1 MASSTSFKNVKV
13 TILASEWGS
22 HYERLSIMNRELA
35 IQLAAFSGV
44 EVTVFLIKCSP
55 KDKNE
60 AERYGITILQ
70 AVRRPGVVDELEW
83 LSYPPDNLQ
92 IDVVVGHGVKL
103 GHQAQFI
110 RKSHKC
116 KWVQFVH
123 TDPEERG
130 ILKSEFLRTD
140 PEERG
145 IFKCDRN
152 SILIGEEEHKTEIEL
167 CKMADFVVGVGS
179 KLAGQF
185 RSSLRCCDKDVFE
198 FTPGVFVD
206 FGTFQLSPYVRIP
219 PTVLLFGQGDVEDF
233 ELEGFDIAAKSI
245 AVLPDIRLL
254 FVEAPHGK
262 HEEIAKRFVDC
273 GIPRNRLTVRGYLDL
288 ESLEQVFCEVDLVL
302 MPSRTKEFGFTGLVA
317 LSAGLPVIVSK
328 NSGFGEALSRIRFGS
343 SWVIDSEDPTV
354 WTAAIKGIRNK
365 EIMLRLEEVK
375 AMQDLYSKRYAWS
388 KQCKDLL
395 KQMFKLVN
403 GPSSEFDGRRWP
415 LQNRCRKRKKGFRMY
430 VGLSPVSESIRRVLR
445 KRRQKQE
452 ILLAEAFHRCEQK
465 AEQTLPQG
473 RPFSV
478 AKGRRRALRKRHQ
491 GQEKILRGCPSVF
504 ESIRQARLRRKRQKN
519 KMILQGLLEG
529 DYQDICLR
537 GAGLLEGD
545 YQDICLRGAETSSKD
560 ESTRKV
566 LPMMN
571 RDQNEGFQ
579 GTHSELWRIME
590 ALQRMHLELEKD
602 LLQTSSEDEYRI
614 KVLQELNRLQN
625 RVFQGCFF
633 EPWTFIHAL
642 QRMHLE
648 VEEGLR
654 ENSSKDEYRI
664 KVLQV
669 LNRLQNGVFK
679 ETSSKD
685 ESTRKVLPMM
695 NRDQNKGLDGTSS
708 EVESTRKVLPMM
720 NRDQNKGL
728 DETSSKDE
736 STRKVLPMMNRDQNK
751 GLDGTSSEV
760 ESTRKVLPMM
770 NRDQNKGLDETSSKD
785 ESTRKV
791 LPMMNRDQNEGFQG
805 SFSEVRRIMGA
816 LERMHL
822 EVEGDLR
829 ETSSKDE
836 YRIKVLQELNRLQNG
851 VFQGSFSEV
860 GRIMRALQRMHL
872 EVEEYLRETSSED
885 EYRIKVLQ
893 ELNRLQNRVFQG
905 SLVELR
911 MLMQALQRMH
921 LEVEED
927 LGDFL
932 YYCDHDPTIQL
943 LQVLNRLQ
951 NMVFRGSFSE
961 VRRIMGTLQRM
972 HLEVE
977 GDLRETYCDDERTI
991 KVLQVL
997 NRLQNMVFR
1006 GSLFELRTLMQALQR
1021 MHLEVEEGLRE
1032 TSSEDKCRIKMLQE
1046 LNRLQNIVSQGS
1058 LFELR
1063 TLMQALQRMHLEV
1076 EEDLG
1081 EIYCIPKRTIKV
1093 LQVLN
1098 RLQNMV
1104 FRGSLFELRTLMQ
1117 ALQRMHLEVEE
1128 DLGEISSEDE
1138 CRIKVL
1144 QVLNRL
1150 QNMVSQG
1157 FCF

>member
-736 STRKVLPMMNRDQNK
+736 STRKVLPMMNRDQN
-751 GLDGTSSEV
+751 
-760 ESTRKVLPMM
+760 
-770 NRDQNKGLDETSSKD
+770 
-785 ESTRKV
+785 
-791 LPMMNRDQNEGFQG
+791 EGFQG